1 MGLGRAWKFH
11 IFSCG
16 VERNTCD
23 EDEGVGSIV
32 SSANSIN
39 MAQSAIS
46 NNLAHD
52 TCV

>member
-1 MGLGRAWKFH
+1 ME
-11 IFSCG
+11 ISCLFLRKG

-23 EDEGVGSIV
+23 EGIGSIV

-39 MAQSAIS
+39 MAQLAIS